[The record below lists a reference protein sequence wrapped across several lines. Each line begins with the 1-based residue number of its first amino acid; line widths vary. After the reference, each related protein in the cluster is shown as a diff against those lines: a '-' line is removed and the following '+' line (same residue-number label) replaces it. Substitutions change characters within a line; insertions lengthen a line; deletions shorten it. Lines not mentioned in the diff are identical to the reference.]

1 MRPDSGCEIT
11 LGKVS
16 RADRKVT
23 LSGNTALHE
32 DLEIKCFYEGTATL
46 LIESQ
51 TVSVKAGDVVVIN
64 PYEFHATVDTGEE
77 TGKYHLFMLPL
88 DYFSGEPALDLHK
101 LFFGEEKRFLTLFS
115 GNRQLYDLLMQAA
128 EESRQKKEMGDLMIK
143 SLLMTFF
150 ALLLRHGVIRSE
162 NSLPEKSE
170 LRLYSVIEPAL
181 QCIKNEYRRPLTVD
195 ELAKKCNVSKH
206 YFCRVFKAVTEKSAM
221 EYLRDYRLR
230 IADVLLSNT
239 KDSVAEIAARCGFE
253 NPNYFSRC
261 YKQRYGESPRR
272 SRCASGENTG
282 WEG

>member
-32 DLEIKCFYEGTATL
+32 DIEIKCFYEGTATL

-162 NSLPEKSE
+162 NSLPEKGA

-181 QCIKNEYRRPLTVD
+181 QCIKNEYRRQLTVD

-261 YKQRYGESPRR
+261 YKQRYGASPRR